1 MTVGHDFTGLPYL
14 VDGMR
19 GYLKAAGVTAPIVLG
34 WTARTRQPGT
44 ARIAIVPGDPDK
56 GDAGQLAAPKYPGG
70 DSRPLNNWAEL
81 AIVSVW
87 AVDASDPNDEELQYI
102 ATRSLFVWF
111 RRALQ
116 KVAKADATLGKI
128 KWTAAPNERA
138 FGRELLCELTYNS
151 PIVDVKVPVVV
162 PVPTS
167 PTGVFTT
174 P

>member
-1 MTVGHDFTGLPYL
+1 MTVGRDFTGLPYL

-19 GYLKAAGVTAPIVLG
+19 DYLKAVGVAAPIMFG

-56 GDAGQLAAPKYPGG
+56 GDAGQLGAPKYPGG

-81 AIVSVW
+81 AAVSVW
-87 AVDASDPNDEELQYI
+87 SVDASDPSNEELQYV

-128 KWTAAPNERA
+128 KWSTAPNERS

-151 PIVDVKVPVVV
+151 PIVDVTVPVVV
-162 PVPTS
+162 PHPTS
-167 PTGVFTT
+167 PTAEFT